1 MQFFYKICKER
12 RFTLPEPTNT
22 KNDQKIQQM
31 QELARVIN
39 EHSYRYYTLDAP
51 TISDKEWDTLY
62 NQLVALEK
70 ETGVVLPSSP
80 TQKVGGE
87 CLKGFEKQKH
97 VTPLMSLDKAQS
109 FEELDEWQARNQKLF
124 SHAVQYSVEY
134 KFDGL
139 SMALVYNHGELQS
152 ATTRG
157 NGEVGENVTAQVK
170 TMRTVPLTIPY
181 QGKVEVQGE
190 AIMKLSELEAYNK
203 TADIPLKNARN
214 AAAGGVRNLDP
225 KVTAKRNLDLV
236 MYNVNYIEGKTFT
249 TQQQMQEFLK
259 ENHFYV
265 SSFFHVV
272 SSLQEAETLITQVG
286 KTRNKLDFLIDGMVI
301 KINDIKTRQE
311 LGRTEKFPRWA
322 IAYKFEA
329 EEISTILSG
338 VVWQVGRTG
347 KLTPVAELEPVDLN
361 GVTVKR
367 ATLNNF
373 ADINRKQLMLDSRV
387 FLRRS
392 NDVIPEILG
401 IAETYPFSKPIQK
414 PTHCPICGAKVV
426 ETQVNIYCPNHAN
439 CPAQIISRLTHWCTR
454 DAMNIEGLSKQ
465 TITKLHENKLLY
477 SFADIYTLQPKQLLA
492 LEGFQQKKVQNIL
505 GEIEKSKSRDF
516 AHVIYALGIDGI
528 GKKTA
533 KDLANTYKN
542 MEALSKATI
551 ADLVTI
557 ENISYITAQDI
568 VDYFSFKSNQT
579 EIQNLA
585 KYGINMQKQA
595 QKAQKQSM
603 FTGKTVVLT
612 GTLTHY
618 TRPEATEILENHGA
632 MVTTSVSKKTDF
644 VIAGESAGSKLDKAK
659 QLGITV
665 LTEAEFMQSILL

>member
-1 MQFFYKICKER
+1 MQFFNKICKER
-12 RFTLPEPTNT
+12 RFALPEPTNT

-62 NQLVALEK
+62 NQLLALEK
-70 ETGVVLPSSP
+70 ETSVVLPSSP

-329 EEISTILSG
+329 EEISTMLSG

-414 PTHCPICGAKVV
+414 PTHCPVCGAKVV

-568 VDYFSFKSNQT
+568 VDYFSFESNQT

-595 QKAQKQSM
+595 QKTQKQSM

-665 LTEAEFMQSILL
+665 LTEAEFMQSISS

>member
-1 MQFFYKICKER
+1 MSNTQAEKIA
-12 RFTLPEPTNT
+12 
-22 KNDQKIQQM
+22 QM
-31 QELARVIN
+31 EKLAREIN

-51 TISDKEWDTLY
+51 TISDKEWDALY
-62 NQLVALEK
+62 NQLLALEK
-70 ETGVVLPSSP
+70 ETGIILPSSP

-87 CLKGFEKQKH
+87 CLQGFEKQKH
-97 VTPLMSLDKAQS
+97 ITPLMSLDKAQS
-109 FEELDEWQARNQKLF
+109 FEELDAWEARNQKLF
-124 SHAVQYSVEY
+124 THPVQYSVEY

-139 SMALVYNHGELQS
+139 SMALVYNHGQLQS

-181 QGKVEVQGE
+181 QKMVEVQGE
-190 AIMKLSELEAYNK
+190 AIMKLTELEAYNK

-236 MYNVNYIEGKTFT
+236 MYNVNYIEGKTFAS
-249 TQQQMQEFLK
+249 QQEIQEFLK

-272 SSLQEAETLITQVG
+272 SSLQEAEAYITQAG
-286 KTRNKLDFLIDGMVI
+286 KQRNKLNFLIDGMVI
-301 KINDIKTRQE
+301 KINDLQTRQE

-329 EEISTILSG
+329 EEISTMLQS
-338 VVWQVGRTG
+338 VTWQVGRTG
-347 KLTPVAELEPVDLN
+347 KLTPVAELEPVELN

-373 ADINRKQLMLDSRV
+373 ADINRKQLMVNARV

-401 IAETYPFSKPIQK
+401 IAETYPFSTPVQK
-414 PTHCPICGAKVV
+414 PTHCPVCGTPLV
-426 ETQVNIYCPNHAN
+426 ETQVNLYCPNHAN
-439 CPAQIISRLTHWCTR
+439 CPAQIVLRLTHWCTR

-465 TITKLHENKLLY
+465 TITKLHEKGLLY
-477 SFADIYTLQPKQLLA
+477 SFVDIYKLKSEQLLP
-492 LEGFQQKKVQNIL
+492 LEGFQQKKVQNL
-505 GEIEKSKSRDF
+505 LTEIEKSKTRDF

-533 KDLANTYKN
+533 KDLAKAYKN
-542 MEALSKATI
+542 MDALSKATVEQLI
-551 ADLVTI
+551 TI

-568 VDYFSFKSNQT
+568 VDYFSFQSNMQ

-585 KYGINMQKQA
+585 KCGINMQNIA
-595 QKAQKQSM
+595 QKTQKQSI
-603 FTGKTVVLT
+603 FTGKTIVLT
-612 GTLTHY
+612 GTLAGY
-618 TRPEATEILENHGA
+618 TRPQATEILESHGA
-632 MVTTSVSKKTDF
+632 IVTTSVSKKTDY
-644 VIAGESAGSKLDKAK
+644 VLAGESAGSKLDKAK
-659 QLGITV
+659 QLGITI
-665 LTEAEFMQSILL
+665 LSEEEFTKHIS

>member
-1 MQFFYKICKER
+1 MQFFNKICKER

-62 NQLVALEK
+62 NQLLALEK

-249 TQQQMQEFLK
+249 TQQQMQAFLK

-329 EEISTILSG
+329 EEISTMLNG

-414 PTHCPICGAKVV
+414 PTHCPVCGAKVV

-492 LEGFQQKKVQNIL
+492 LEGFQQK
-505 GEIEKSKSRDF
+505 R
-516 AHVIYALGIDGI
+516 Y
-528 GKKTA
+528 KT
-533 KDLANTYKN
+533 
-542 MEALSKATI
+542 
-551 ADLVTI
+551 
-557 ENISYITAQDI
+557 
-568 VDYFSFKSNQT
+568 F
-579 EIQNLA
+579 
-585 KYGINMQKQA
+585 
-595 QKAQKQSM
+595 
-603 FTGKTVVLT
+603 
-612 GTLTHY
+612 
-618 TRPEATEILENHGA
+618 
-632 MVTTSVSKKTDF
+632 
-644 VIAGESAGSKLDKAK
+644 
-659 QLGITV
+659 
-665 LTEAEFMQSILL
+665 

>member
-1 MQFFYKICKER
+1 MQFFNKICKER
-12 RFTLPEPTNT
+12 RFTLSEPTNT

-62 NQLVALEK
+62 NQLLALEK

-329 EEISTILSG
+329 EEISTMLNG

-414 PTHCPICGAKVV
+414 PAHCPICGAKVV

-505 GEIEKSKSRDF
+505 GEIERSKSRDF

-595 QKAQKQSM
+595 QKTQKQSM

-665 LTEAEFMQSILL
+665 LTEAEFMQSISS